1 MNNPLATG
9 LLVTL
14 LCLVC
19 TLQTNDIAAFWLTL
33 KLRLR
38 PLSGLWTV
46 LRHRPTR
53 KSDSTTT
60 RT

>member
-9 LLVTL
+9 LLATL

-19 TLQTNDIAAFWLTL
+19 TLQVSDFTACWLSL
-33 KLRLR
+33 KSRLR
-38 PLSGLWTV
+38 PFSGLWTS
-46 LRHRPTR
+46 LRHRPTPQ
-53 KSDSTTT
+53 SDSRTT